1 MQDLPAFEYGLWP
14 VVVLNVMFVLFFA
27 VSFLAPKRRVEWR
40 SMGVFSAWLVA
51 LFTEMYGFPLT
62 IYLLTSLLGRA
73 YPVLDPFSHANGHL
87 LVALAGGS
95 QVVWMLVMGVTMAL
109 FWGGIIVMEKGWR
122 QIHRAQGALVTDGI
136 YARVRHPQYS
146 GLFLII
152 FSLLIQWPTIISV
165 LMAPLLLWTYL
176 RLARREEQ
184 EMEARFGEAY
194 QAYKSRVPAF
204 IPRLD
209 TWRAPQSEI
218 SQDPLGG
225 QLP

>member
-1 MQDLPAFEYGLWP
+1 
-14 VVVLNVMFVLFFA
+14 
-27 VSFLAPKRRVEWR
+27 
-40 SMGVFSAWLVA
+40 
-51 LFTEMYGFPLT
+51 
-62 IYLLTSLLGRA
+62 
-73 YPVLDPFSHANGHL
+73 
-87 LVALAGGS
+87 
-95 QVVWMLVMGVTMAL
+95 MAL

-152 FSLLIQWPTIISV
+152 VSLLIQWPTIISV

>member
-1 MQDLPAFEYGLWP
+1 MQDPSSFDYGLWP
-14 VVVLNVMFVLFFA
+14 VVVLNVMFVLVFA
-27 VSFLAPKRRVEWR
+27 VSFLAPKRRVEWQ

-73 YPVLDPFSHANGHL
+73 YPVFDPFSHVNGHL

-95 QVVWMLVMGVTMAL
+95 DVVWMLVMGVTMAL

-146 GLFLII
+146 GLLLII
-152 FSLLIQWPTIISV
+152 VSLLIQWPTIISV

-184 EMEARFGEAY
+184 EMEARFGDTY
-194 QAYKSRVPAF
+194 QEYKSRVPAF
-204 IPRLD
+204 IPRLHI
-209 TWRAPQSEI
+209 WRAPQSEI
-218 SQDPLGG
+218 LQDP
-225 QLP
+225 

>member
-1 MQDLPAFEYGLWP
+1 MQDPSSFDYGLWP
-14 VVVLNVMFVLFFA
+14 VVVLNVLFVLVFA
-27 VSFLAPKRRVEWR
+27 VSFLAPKRRVEWQ

-73 YPVLDPFSHANGHL
+73 YPVFDPFSHVNGHL

-95 QVVWMLVMGVTMAL
+95 DIVWMLVMGVTMAL
-109 FWGGIIVMEKGWR
+109 FWGGMIVMKKGWR

-152 FSLLIQWPTIISV
+152 VSLLIQWPTIISL

-194 QAYKSRVPAF
+194 QEYKSRVPAF

-209 TWRAPQSEI
+209 IWRAPQSEI
-218 SQDPLGG
+218 LQDP
-225 QLP
+225 